1 MRRSVTTETKHLR
14 SFQVLEIMRNL
25 LGVRKPGQLKRV
37 GRLMTGPEVA
47 GSRSVL
53 VFALT
58 FTIYSYLSL

>member
-1 MRRSVTTETKHLR
+1 
-14 SFQVLEIMRNL
+14 MRNL

-53 VFALT
+53 VFTLT
-58 FTIYSYLSL
+58 FTIYFYLSFFLLPLFTFFMFSVLFFAYHI